1 MTKDDLFK
9 ACKKYAND
17 YVKKEM
23 VMPASKSIT
32 DEWDKA
38 DFLRFKTQASKVVS
52 QVEQDIKGVA
62 GRVTDAVFE
71 ELILS
76 VGGERA

>member
-1 MTKDDLFK
+1 MTKEDTYK

-17 YVKKEM
+17 CVKKHM
-23 VMPASKSIT
+23 VIPASKSVT
-32 DEWDKA
+32 DNWDKA

-52 QVEQDIKGVA
+52 QIELDLKGIA
-62 GRVTDAVFE
+62 GKVSDAVFE

-76 VGGERA
+76 VGGEKA

>member
-1 MTKDDLFK
+1 MTKEDLYK

-23 VMPASKSIT
+23 VMPASDKIT
-32 DEWDKA
+32 DKWDKA
-38 DFLRFKTQASKVVS
+38 DFLRFKTQSSKVVS
-52 QVEQDIKGVA
+52 QVEYDIKGIA
-62 GRVTDAVFE
+62 GKVTDAVFE